1 MPVILWILAVLL
13 GLVLLL
19 LLVAACLLSIRTG
32 VDAVGADG
40 EVGVEARYGPL
51 RVPLWPPPAPGQNT
65 PRQKP
70 VTGQSKEKEKTRKYR
85 YVLNREALDI
95 GEIADLALT
104 MLSELADEL
113 RISRLRVRVRIATED
128 AARTGIL
135 LGGAAALTGMLV
147 PFLENTFE
155 MRDYHVDVDAD
166 FEGEKTRWAFTVF
179 CSLRP
184 LRLLWVLL
192 RHGRELYRLYKRLIR
207 KEEAIEHE

>member
-1 MPVILWILAVLL
+1 
-13 GLVLLL
+13 
-19 LLVAACLLSIRTG
+19 
-32 VDAVGADG
+32 
-40 EVGVEARYGPL
+40 
-51 RVPLWPPPAPGQNT
+51 
-65 PRQKP
+65 
-70 VTGQSKEKEKTRKYR
+70 
-85 YVLNREALDI
+85 
-95 GEIADLALT
+95 

-113 RISRLRVRVRIATED
+113 RISRLRVRVRIATAD
-128 AARTGIL
+128 AARTGML
-135 LGGAAALTGMLV
+135 LGGASALTGMLV

-166 FEGEKTRWAFTVF
+166 FEEEQTHWAFTVS